1 MEVTQDMINN
11 LSHLARL
18 NFTENEKLELE
29 KDLTR
34 MISFVEQLNEVN
46 TAGIEP
52 MLHMGNAANMLREDV
67 QQGSVSREEA
77 LLNAP
82 ESDNEFFIV
91 PKVIKK

>member
-1 MEVTQDMINN
+1 
-11 LSHLARL
+11 
-18 NFTENEKLELE
+18 
-29 KDLTR
+29 

>member
-1 MEVTQDMINN
+1 MINN